1 MLRWFI
7 ILWLLTSTLFSV
19 NAQTFGEPS
28 AIRSIYFGGGSAR
41 VDIRQANQLKS
52 FLDSIPN
59 IHDYFITVHSHTDN
73 IGGKEYN
80 ERLSKMRSQ
89 SVIDLMLK
97 LEKIKKEMIEVRDF
111 GLYNPVYDNSTWEG
125 RMKNRRVDVILWLVI

>member
-1 MLRWFI
+1 M
-7 ILWLLTSTLFSV
+7 
-19 NAQTFGEPS
+19 
-28 AIRSIYFGGGSAR
+28 
-41 VDIRQANQLKS
+41 
-52 FLDSIPN
+52 
-59 IHDYFITVHSHTDN
+59 HSHTDN